1 MYIKWDRRTHWS
13 NKLFLE
19 QTVFWYETTTIWEHS
34 SSDHGAFVNSIP
46 AQSFHTGTLMQENL
60 NTEHKLC
67 FKGIFQQWAF
77 GDSSYNCILL
87 QSIMFWLVFLF
98 WEILPFPSTCLRY
111 LLSHVEH
118 SNGKG
123 MYTAAW
129 MRSGWILSG
138 YSAVW
143 YQVIQFLS
151 LTKKS
156 PVSFVLGI

>member
-1 MYIKWDRRTHWS
+1 VIV
-13 NKLFLE
+13 L
-19 QTVFWYETTTIWEHS
+19 TI
-34 SSDHGAFVNSIP
+34 A
-46 AQSFHTGTLMQENL
+46 
-60 NTEHKLC
+60 
-67 FKGIFQQWAF
+67 
-77 GDSSYNCILL
+77 L

-138 YSAVW
+138 TQLS
-143 YQVIQFLS
+143 VIS
-151 LTKKS
+151 SYPIPKPYKE
-156 PVSFVLGI
+156 VSCFICVGDLNDAPP